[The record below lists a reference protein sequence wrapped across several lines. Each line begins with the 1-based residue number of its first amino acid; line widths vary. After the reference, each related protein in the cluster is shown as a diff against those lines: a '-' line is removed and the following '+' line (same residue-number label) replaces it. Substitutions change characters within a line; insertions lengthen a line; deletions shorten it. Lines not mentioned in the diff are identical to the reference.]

1 MSAPLASAARHLSA
15 CTLVAAA
22 ALAQIQPADRMA
34 MGKMWTFEN
43 PPLAYLEQEYGFKPD
58 QKWLD
63 TLRLSALRLG
73 DASNSWC
80 SASFVS
86 PKGLILTNHH
96 CVREQITAVQ
106 QDRDWLRNGFAARM
120 LEEEIRLP
128 GLTVQ
133 QLVATEDVTAAMNA
147 DIAASDDADVVAIK
161 RQTNRE
167 RVQQQQDLAHPGY
180 LNQIVPLYQGA
191 IVQVYR
197 YRIYAD
203 IRLVMAVG
211 LQTARFGGD
220 LDNFTFPRWSADFA
234 FLRAYEREEP
244 ADTTANWLRW
254 RTTGLAEGEPVFVPG
269 NPGSTNRLMTTA
281 QLACQRDLEYPIQLG
296 ELADSIRIVKPFAE
310 RNEALLATV
319 LRWENSHK
327 AIRGMLDGLEAKPRM
342 DQKRAIETRFRAA
355 VDANPSWQASFGD
368 AWEQLERLMQR
379 RRSLLPRQAFHAPS
393 YSGVLQRAVAL
404 AKAFDPSRDDG
415 QRSLSMQEAM
425 TMRGDSNVLTR
436 ALTANHF
443 ERAAKWLPK
452 NDEYLA
458 VVAGAQKGR
467 ATIDWQ
473 AAVDALEQ
481 SALKD
486 SKFVKR
492 LIDNGRAAYEA
503 ETDPGVAAG
512 RALWPLMRIV
522 ELDDKAIAGQIEV
535 QAGRIGR
542 ALHTVYGKD
551 VSPDATMTL
560 RLSDG
565 RALGYPNNGTRAPWT
580 TSFFGLYARHTE
592 FGGKPP
598 FDLPKPWLDARD
610 RLDLSRRLCF
620 ASTNDIVGGNSG
632 SCIVDRNLEVVGVV
646 FDSNVESLPNDFLYS
661 DAAARCVSVHGDGIL
676 EALEKVYQVPH
687 LVAELRG
694 AAAK

>member
-1 MSAPLASAARHLSA
+1 MFATIQSALGRVLAF
-15 CTLVAAA
+15 
-22 ALAQIQPADRMA
+22 ALAVTAAHAQVQPADRMA

-43 PPLAYLEQEYGFKPD
+43 PPLAYLEHEYGFKPD
-58 QKWLD
+58 QKWFD
-63 TLRLSALRLG
+63 TLRMSALRLG
-73 DASNSWC
+73 DAGNAWC

-96 CVREQITAVQ
+96 CIRDQITAVQ

-133 QLVATEDVTAAMNA
+133 QLVATEDVTALMNA
-147 DIAASDDADVVAIK
+147 DIAPNDDADVVAIK

-211 LQTARFGGD
+211 LQTAHFGGD

-244 ADTTANWLRW
+244 ADTAANWLRW

-269 NPGSTNRLMTTA
+269 NPGNTNRLLTTS
-281 QLACQRDLEYPIQLG
+281 QLACQRDIEYPIQLG
-296 ELADSIRIVKPFAE
+296 ELAESIRIVKPFAE

-319 LRWENSHK
+319 MRWENSLK
-327 AIRGMLDGLEAKPRM
+327 AIRGMLDGLEDARRM
-342 DQKRAIETRFRAA
+342 EQKRGIESRFRAA
-355 VDANPSWQASFGD
+355 IAADPAWQAAFGD
-368 AWEQLERLMQR
+368 AWDQLDRLMQR

-404 AKAFDPSRDDG
+404 AKAFDPARDDA
-415 QRSLSMQEAM
+415 QRSISMQEAM

-436 ALTANHF
+436 ALTANHL

-458 VVAGAQKGR
+458 AAAGAQKGR
-467 ATIDWQ
+467 ATIDWP
-473 AAVDALEQ
+473 AAVEALEQ

-492 LIDNGRAAYEA
+492 LIDNGRSAFEA
-503 ETDPGVAAG
+503 ETDPGVAVG

-522 ELDDKAIAGQIEV
+522 DLDDKAIAGQIEV

-542 ALHTVYGKD
+542 ALHAVYGKD

-565 RALGYPNNGTRAPWT
+565 RAQGYACNGTRAPWS
-580 TSFFGLYARHTE
+580 TSFFGLFARHTE

-598 FDLPKPWLDARD
+598 FDLPKAWLDAHD

-632 SCIVDRNLEVVGVV
+632 SCIVDRNLQVVGVV
-646 FDSNVESLPNDFLYS
+646 FDGNRESLPNDFLYT
-661 DAAARCVSVHGDGIL
+661 DAMARCVSVHGDAIL
-676 EALEKVYQVPH
+676 ESLEKVYQLPR
-687 LVAELRG
+687 LLAELRG
-694 AAAK
+694 EAAK